1 MSSNNDLEVIATDFS
16 AWLETRR
23 LSRPFAS
30 SDDIDALF
38 REYLSLRGIREINEY
53 IGSLKA
59 LRNGLV
65 YQMLT
70 DEAVRLGAQ
79 PKASARA
86 RTADLLERYR
96 SVPLH
101 AIFLY
106 TSEDEFVSDYILK
119 NWGALD
125 TLSGEICDIHP
136 TINQFS
142 NEEDAYDFIANLDVV
157 HDTNFRA
164 YSKLPG
170 LFFWDNEG
178 EAEYIPFGQDAT
190 ISDIK
195 RIVRVIFERI
205 RAKPTIYTL
214 TLVKRFLDKEDETDH
229 NKDSQLEKNM
239 VDPYSITWALMVLD
253 KATTFLFDQAGE
265 FLKERREKRKNQE
278 ESSSQIH
285 QEPER
290 QELVDQETLKSS
302 LNKQVLLLEEQSQ
315 STAHRIKIKETESL
329 LKQIEELHRNK
340 LLYSEEATHLPSL
353 DDKIAIRRRIEDIDG
368 QIEEKANRMRRIIE
382 QLSQQEI
389 YIPALDG

>member
-1 MSSNNDLEVIATDFS
+1 MNSNNDLDVIASDFS
-16 AWLETRR
+16 AWLEIRKS
-23 LSRPFAS
+23 SRPFAS
-30 SDDIDALF
+30 NDDIDALF
-38 REYLSLRGIREINEY
+38 REYLSIRGIREINEY
-53 IGSLKA
+53 IGNLKA

-65 YQMLT
+65 YQALT
-70 DEAVRLGAQ
+70 DEAVGLGAQ
-79 PKASARA
+79 PKATTRD
-86 RTADLLERYR
+86 RTVDLLERYR

-101 AIFLY
+101 AVFLY

-125 TLSGEICDIHP
+125 TLSGELCDIHP
-136 TINQFS
+136 AINQFS

-157 HDTNFRA
+157 RDTNFRA

-195 RIVRVIFERI
+195 RIVRIIFERI
-205 RAKPTIYTL
+205 HAKPTIYTL
-214 TLVKRFLDKEDETDH
+214 TLVKRLLDEEETDY
-229 NKDSQLEKNM
+229 NKDSHLEKNM

-265 FLKERREKRKNQE
+265 FLKERREKPKNQE
-278 ESSSQIH
+278 ESSPQIH
-285 QEPER
+285 QDPER
-290 QELVDQETLKSS
+290 QELVDQETVKSS
-302 LNKQVLLLEEQSQ
+302 LNKQVLLIEEQSQ

-353 DDKIAIRRRIEDIDG
+353 DDKIAIRRRIEDIDD
-368 QIEEKANRMRRIIE
+368 QIAEKANRMRRIIE